1 MKFSIRD
8 LLWFTVVVALCLALI
23 YVKWPTGIGR
33 YQFEV
38 DPGFHWNYYIDTS
51 TGRVWRQMSTE
62 KLATGKSGR
71 RPQTNDCPTLQHP
84 PQFQAHDRNSRS
96 RTPDLAAKKI
106 LENLAGG
113 A

>member
-51 TGRVWRQMSTE
+51 TGRVWRQNVHGE
-62 KLATGKSGR
+62 IGDWQEWK
-71 RPQTNDCPTLQHP
+71 
-84 PQFQAHDRNSRS
+84 
-96 RTPDLAAKKI
+96 TPADK
-106 LENLAGG
+106 
-113 A
+113 